1 MTSGVG
7 EDLISKLQGKIVTRL
22 TKSSSN
28 DSILSVL
35 RETASA
41 VSIVL
46 RANKDWSLSGLRDT
60 QYSVDLRADAAA
72 LEVLHGA
79 GVAVLSEESEIT
91 GVFGDDDLCV
101 VMDPLD
107 GSTNASR
114 GVPWFATALCAIDK
128 SGMRAALVV
137 NQAMQSDSY
146 WATAG
151 GGAFHNGVAMQPS
164 GCVDLGDAVVGLSGF
179 PKQRPRWG
187 QFRALGAAALDIC
200 LVADGVIDAWIDFNT
215 HGVWDY
221 LASAL
226 ICQEAGASIVEH
238 QGRDLIVQEHSHR
251 RTPIVAATPAL
262 LEIVK
267 QIRDQK

>member
-1 MTSGVG
+1 MA
-7 EDLISKLQGKIVTRL
+7 RL
-22 TKSSSN
+22 TKTSSN
-28 DSILSVL
+28 EEILAVLNETAEAVSVVL
-35 RETASA
+35 RE
-41 VSIVL
+41 
-46 RANKDWSLSGLRDT
+46 NKDWSLSGLRDT
-60 QYSVDLRADAAA
+60 QYSVDLRADSAA

-91 GVFGDDDLCV
+91 GTFGDDDLCV

-114 GVPWFATALCAIDK
+114 GVQWFATALCAIDK
-128 SGMRAALVV
+128 NGMRAGLVV
-137 NQAMQSDSY
+137 NQANGIDRY

-151 GGAFHNGVAMQPS
+151 GGAFHNGVAMRPS
-164 GCVDLGDAVVGLSGF
+164 ACVDLSEAVVGVSGI
-179 PKQRPRWG
+179 PKQRPKWG

-226 ICQEAGASIVEH
+226 ICQEAGAHIAEH
-238 QGRDLIVQEHSHR
+238 QDRDLVVHQHGQR
-251 RTPIVAATPAL
+251 RTPIVAATPEL
-262 LEIVK
+262 LVSVR
-267 QIRDQK
+267 QVRAQQ

>member
-1 MTSGVG
+1 MA
-7 EDLISKLQGKIVTRL
+7 RL
-22 TKSSSN
+22 TKTSSN
-28 DSILSVL
+28 EEILAVL
-35 RETASA
+35 NETAEA
-41 VSIVL
+41 VAVVL

-60 QYSVDLRADAAA
+60 QYSVDLRADSAA

-91 GVFGDDDLCV
+91 GTFGDDDLCV

-114 GVPWFATALCAIDK
+114 GVQWFATALCAIDK
-128 SGMRAALVV
+128 NGMRAGLVV
-137 NQAMQSDSY
+137 NQANGIDRY
-146 WATAG
+146 WATTG
-151 GGAFHNGVAMQPS
+151 GGAFHNGVAMRPS
-164 GCVDLGDAVVGLSGF
+164 ACVDLSEAVVGVSGI
-179 PKQRPRWG
+179 PKQRPKWG

-226 ICQEAGASIVEH
+226 ICQEAGARIAEH
-238 QGRDLIVQEHSHR
+238 QDRDLVVHQHGQR
-251 RTPIVAATPAL
+251 RTPIVAATPEL
-262 LEIVK
+262 LLSVR
-267 QIRDQK
+267 QVRAQQ

>member
-1 MTSGVG
+1 MA
-7 EDLISKLQGKIVTRL
+7 RL
-22 TKSSSN
+22 TKTSSN
-28 DSILSVL
+28 EEILAVL
-35 RETASA
+35 NETAEA
-41 VSIVL
+41 VSVVL

-60 QYSVDLRADAAA
+60 QYSVDLRADSAA

-91 GVFGDDDLCV
+91 GTFGDDDLCV

-114 GVPWFATALCAIDK
+114 GVQWFATALCAIDK
-128 SGMRAALVV
+128 NGMRAGLVV
-137 NQAMQSDSY
+137 NQANGIDRY
-146 WATAG
+146 WATTG
-151 GGAFHNGVAMQPS
+151 GGAFHNGVAMRPS
-164 GCVDLGDAVVGLSGF
+164 ACVDLSEAVVGVSGI
-179 PKQRPRWG
+179 PKQRPKWG

-226 ICQEAGASIVEH
+226 ICQEAGAQISEH
-238 QGRDLIVQEHSHR
+238 QDRDLVVHQHGQR
-251 RTPIVAATPAL
+251 RTPIVAATPEL
-262 LEIVK
+262 LLSVR
-267 QIRDQK
+267 QVRAQQ

>member
-1 MTSGVG
+1 MA
-7 EDLISKLQGKIVTRL
+7 RL
-22 TKSSSN
+22 TKTSSN
-28 DSILSVL
+28 EEILAVL
-35 RETASA
+35 NETAEA
-41 VSIVL
+41 VSVVL

-60 QYSVDLRADAAA
+60 QYSVDLRADSAA

-91 GVFGDDDLCV
+91 GTFGDDDLCV

-114 GVPWFATALCAIDK
+114 GVQWFATALCAIDK
-128 SGMRAALVV
+128 NGMRAGLVV
-137 NQAMQSDSY
+137 NQANGIDRY
-146 WATAG
+146 WATTG
-151 GGAFHNGVAMQPS
+151 GGAFHNGVAMRPS
-164 GCVDLGDAVVGLSGF
+164 ACVDLSEAVVGVSGI
-179 PKQRPRWG
+179 PKQRPKWG

-226 ICQEAGASIVEH
+226 ICQEAGAQIAEH
-238 QGRDLIVQEHSHR
+238 QDRDLVVHQHGQR
-251 RTPIVAATPAL
+251 RTPIVAATPEL
-262 LEIVK
+262 LLIVR
-267 QIRDQK
+267 QVRAQQ

>member
-1 MTSGVG
+1 MA
-7 EDLISKLQGKIVTRL
+7 RL
-22 TKSSSN
+22 TKTSSN
-28 DSILSVL
+28 EEILAVLNETAEAVSVVL
-35 RETASA
+35 RE
-41 VSIVL
+41 
-46 RANKDWSLSGLRDT
+46 NKDWSLSGLRDT
-60 QYSVDLRADAAA
+60 QYSVDLRADSAA

-114 GVPWFATALCAIDK
+114 GVQWFATALCAIDK
-128 SGMRAALVV
+128 NGMRAGLVV
-137 NQAMQSDSY
+137 NQANGIDRY
-146 WATAG
+146 WATTG
-151 GGAFHNGVAMQPS
+151 GGAFHNGVAMRPS
-164 GCVDLGDAVVGLSGF
+164 TCVDLSEAVVGVSGI
-179 PKQRPRWG
+179 PKQRPKWG

-226 ICQEAGASIVEH
+226 ICQEAGAQIAEH
-238 QGRDLIVQEHSHR
+238 QDRDLVVHQHGQR
-251 RTPIVAATPAL
+251 RTPIVAATPEL
-262 LEIVK
+262 LLSVR
-267 QIRDQK
+267 QVRAQQ